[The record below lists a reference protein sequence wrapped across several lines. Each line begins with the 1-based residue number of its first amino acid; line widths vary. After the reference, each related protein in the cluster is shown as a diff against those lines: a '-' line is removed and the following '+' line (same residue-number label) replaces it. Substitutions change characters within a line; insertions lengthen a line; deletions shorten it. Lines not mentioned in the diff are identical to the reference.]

1 MGLRV
6 ITVILCKQKQKHFI
20 FCVYFTLCVCVIL
33 FKKKVEEEVILQ
45 KGSSVRV
52 VTAESDK
59 DETDGKV
66 IWVDY
71 PNIAEVLTEGG
82 KIYIDDGLIG
92 LKVTA
97 IGEKHQFVSITPSSS
112 VDLKMTSKI
121 YI

>member
-1 MGLRV
+1 M
-6 ITVILCKQKQKHFI
+6 
-20 FCVYFTLCVCVIL
+20 
-33 FKKKVEEEVILQ
+33 ILQ

-97 IGEKHQFVSITPSSS
+97 IGEKHQVVSITPSSS